1 MKISVTDGA
10 MNSFQKEWG
19 VKEGDHMRVFVRYNG
34 GGSDPFCLGVTR
46 DHPQDPRLLT
56 EKQGISFFMEQWD
69 LWSLDGKDLEIDGDG
84 EDISF
89 RMTP

>member
-19 VKEGDHMRVFVRYNG
+19 VKEGDQMRVFVRCDG
-34 GGSDPFCLGVTR
+34 EESDPYCLGVS
-46 DHPQDPRLLT
+46 HAEPQNPHLVT
-56 EKQGISFFMEQWD
+56 EKAGVSFFMEQWD
-69 LWSLDGKDLEIDGDG
+69 LWALEDKNLEIDGDG

-89 RMTP
+89 RYH